1 MKTPKANRDEVRAN
15 SLTIPMS
22 KEEKEAV
29 RRAADIF
36 GVASMSSFARIAIK
50 EYIRKEGLL

>member
-1 MKTPKANRDEVRAN
+1 MKRPKANREEVRAN

-29 RRAADIF
+29 QRAADIL
-36 GVASMSSFARIAIK
+36 GVSMSTFARIAIK
-50 EYIRKEGLL
+50 EYVRKEGLQ